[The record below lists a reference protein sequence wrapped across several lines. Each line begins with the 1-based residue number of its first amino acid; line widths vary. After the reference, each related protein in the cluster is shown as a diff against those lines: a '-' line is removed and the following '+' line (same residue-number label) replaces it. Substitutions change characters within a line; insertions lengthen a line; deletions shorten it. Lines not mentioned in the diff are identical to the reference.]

1 MFLLIS
7 VHPVIQFDVLLI
19 FCHIQTASLDDT
31 KPSTVFDYNTG
42 EKKSIPCEGVFETS
56 ALSRDLTPQKAR
68 KDQVTAC
75 CIYQKK

>member
-42 EKKSIPCEGVFETS
+42 EKKKAYPVKVFLKLQLLAET
-56 ALSRDLTPQKAR
+56 
-68 KDQVTAC
+68 
-75 CIYQKK
+75 